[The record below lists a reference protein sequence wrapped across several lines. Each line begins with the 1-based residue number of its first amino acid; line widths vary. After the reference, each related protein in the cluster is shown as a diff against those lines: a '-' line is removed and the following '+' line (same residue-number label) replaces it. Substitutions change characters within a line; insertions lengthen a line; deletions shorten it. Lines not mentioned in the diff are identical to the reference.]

1 MDSSKSLGQLI
12 NSMPRV
18 NFNDEV
24 IANPLFAELATKAK
38 ITQLVALAQA
48 LGLSQSQIDAILAL

>member
-1 MDSSKSLGQLI
+1 MKIYYFDENHSKA
-12 NSMPRV
+12 
-18 NFNDEV
+18 D
-24 IANPLFAELATKAK
+24 LATKAK